1 MNPITSY
8 DDAFTALMGNEGS
21 YSNNPADPG
30 GETMWG
36 ITLRVA
42 RANGYTGAMRNLP
55 QSTAKAIAKSE
66 YWDKIHGDSFPPQI
80 AFQMFDAIYN
90 GGRPAQWIQQAAG
103 ITVDGA
109 IGPATIA
116 AVKAA
121 DPDKIIMRFDAYRL
135 QYLAALPTRA
145 TFAGGWMNRIA
156 NNLLMGAA

>member
-1 MNPITSY
+1 MSPITSY
-8 DDAFTALMGNEGS
+8 DDAFTALMGNEGG

-42 RANGYTGAMRNLP
+42 RANGYTGPMRNLP
-55 QSTAKAIAKSE
+55 QSTAKSIAKSE
-66 YWDKIHGDSFPPQI
+66 YWDKVKGDAFPPQI

-103 ITVDGA
+103 VTVDGA

-135 QYLAALPTRA
+135 QYLAALPART

-156 NNLLMGAA
+156 NNLLIGAA